1 MRVLVTGGAG
11 YVGAH
16 TVIQLIEAGHE
27 PVVVDDFSR
36 GTTAAV
42 GRVEELTGRHVPVHA
57 YDVADIDMLE
67 RLFDAERFDAV
78 VHLAG
83 VKAAPA
89 SVARPLDCY
98 ETNLTTTFTLLRCM
112 AWYEVP
118 RLVLSS
124 SAAVYDSGDTRARE
138 DAPLAPADPLGRAHL
153 MNEQVLHD
161 VASAADPSLRVGILR
176 CSTVVGAHPSGLLGD
191 DLAGTPRGLLHAI
204 AHVAQ
209 GRREHLDVFGV
220 DHPTRDGTAERDYV
234 HVTDVAA
241 AHAAALGAL
250 DIVDRPLSTWNV
262 GSGRATSVLE
272 VVGAF
277 EAATGR
283 TVPYRV
289 LPPRPGDPPVVSV
302 DVTRAAD
309 QLGWRARRGVA
320 EICSDHWRWQHRN
333 PEGYPQSATPE
344 MPWRGGV
351 GHRLRLLQGAQ
362 RAQAGLPW

>member
-16 TVIQLIEAGHE
+16 TVLQLVEAGHE

-36 GTTAAV
+36 GTTAAIA
-42 GRVEELTGRHVPVHA
+42 RVEELTGRHVPVHA

-83 VKAAPA
+83 VKAAHA

-112 AWYEVP
+112 AWYDVP
-118 RLVLSS
+118 RLVVSS
-124 SAAVYDSGDTRARE
+124 SAAVYASGDAPSDE
-138 DAPLAPADPLGRAHL
+138 DAPVAPVDPLGRAHL
-153 MNEQVLHD
+153 MTEQILHD
-161 VASAADPSLRVGILR
+161 VVAAADPSLRVGILR

-209 GRREHLDVFGV
+209 GRRDHLDVFG
-220 DHPTRDGTAERDYV
+220 DDYPTRDGSAERDYV

-241 AHAAALGAL
+241 AHVAALEAL
-250 DIVDRPLSTWNV
+250 DAVDRPLSTWNI
-262 GSGRATSVLE
+262 GSGRATSVLQL
-272 VVGAF
+272 VGAF

-289 LPPRPGDPPVVSV
+289 LPRRPGDPHVISV
-302 DVTRAAD
+302 DVSRAAD
-309 QLGWRARRGVA
+309 ELGWGARRGVG
-320 EICSDHWRWQHRN
+320 EICTDHWRWQHRH
-333 PEGYPQSATPE
+333 PEGYPHSATPE
-344 MPWRGGV
+344 TSWRGGV
-351 GHRLRLLQGAQ
+351 GHRLRLLQPAQ
-362 RAQAGLPW
+362 SAQAGPLW

>member
-16 TVIQLIEAGHE
+16 TVLQLTEAGHE

-36 GTTAAV
+36 GTTAAIT
-42 GRVEELTGRHVPVHA
+42 RVEEITGRHVPVHA

-78 VHLAG
+78 MHLAG
-83 VKAAPA
+83 VKSAHA

-112 AWYEVP
+112 AWYGVP

-124 SAAVYDSGDTRARE
+124 SAAVYDAGDPPADE
-138 DAPLAPADPLGRAHL
+138 DAPLAPVDPLGRAHL
-153 MNEQVLHD
+153 MNEQVLRD
-161 VASAADPSLRVGILR
+161 VVGASDPSLRVGILR

-191 DLAGTPRGLLHAI
+191 DLGGTSRGLLHAI
-204 AHVAQ
+204 AQVAQ
-209 GRREHLDVFGV
+209 GQGDHLDVFG
-220 DHPTRDGTAERDYV
+220 DDYPTRDGTAVRDYV

-241 AHAAALGAL
+241 AHVAALEAL
-250 DIVDRPLSTWNV
+250 DAVDRPLSTWNV
-262 GSGRATSVLE
+262 GSGRPTSVLQL
-272 VVGAF
+272 VASF
-277 EAATGR
+277 EAGTGR

-289 LPPRPGDPPVVSV
+289 LPRRPGDPPVASIDVS
-302 DVTRAAD
+302 RAAD
-309 QLGWRARRGVA
+309 ELGWRARRSVA
-320 EICSDHWRWQHRN
+320 MICTDHWRWQHRN
-333 PEGYPQSATPE
+333 PEGYPRSATPE

-351 GHRLRLLQGAQ
+351 GHRLRLLQAAQSAQGGAF
-362 RAQAGLPW
+362 W